1 MNDIRKISFSV
12 PLKVSGITV
21 ADIEGVAEIHFD
33 RMAEPEIW
41 TIDVD
46 GVNPNYRGADRMTQR
61 RLASD
66 HPLYHIIKY
75 EIWQQY
81 ETKLY
86 DLADEIEAGRK
97 AYGREVARAG

>member
-1 MNDIRKISFSV
+1 MKDVRKLSFSV
-12 PLKVSGITV
+12 PLTVSGITV

-33 RMAEPEIW
+33 RVGEPEIW

-46 GVNPNYRGADRMTQR
+46 GRGGDMRGMTQR

-66 HPLYHIIKY
+66 HPLYNTVK
-75 EIWQQY
+75 EAIWQHY
-81 ETKLY
+81 ESKLY

-97 AYGREVARAG
+97 ARDRELMRAG